1 MFSGLFTKPEVDI
14 IIDEV
19 PGRKRAKIYEI
30 NGQITRLPLLYDK
43 EDVSGRVLVK
53 IPQGKTFEHK
63 GIKIELLGVI
73 QSITDASDSLKFI
86 SLTSEL
92 ESMQILSKETNTY
105 TFKFTSVQKQYETYR
120 GKLRN
125 IMYLLRLTIDTSFR
139 SLTYDQEFA
148 VYNFQPETILG
159 EDNLP
164 IKLEVGIEDWLQ
176 LVLEIDARKYDIKG
190 VLVGR
195 VTFKKV
201 SIRLTSMEVQIMKKE
216 TYNVQG
222 VEPISQVIIAYEIMD
237 GGPIK
242 NEIIPIRFYLR
253 PYDFTPSIE
262 NANNRLSVT
271 YMVSLVL
278 VDIEN
283 RKYFKRHEIT
293 FYRIE
298 KKKIEVKSEEKK

>member
-19 PGRKRAKIYEI
+19 EGRKRAKIYEL
-30 NGQITRLPLLYDK
+30 NGQITRLPLMYDK

-73 QSITDASDSLKFI
+73 QSLTDASDSLKFI

-216 TYNVQG
+216 
-222 VEPISQVIIAYEIMD
+222 E
-237 GGPIK
+237 
-242 NEIIPIRFYLR
+242 L
-253 PYDFTPSIE
+253 
-262 NANNRLSVT
+262 
-271 YMVSLVL
+271 
-278 VDIEN
+278 
-283 RKYFKRHEIT
+283 
-293 FYRIE
+293 
-298 KKKIEVKSEEKK
+298 KK